1 MLLRHKHWPADVQVD
16 EDSLLHLRGAL
27 GGLALEVEVV
37 ELIGDLF
44 HEELLQVDVGA
55 DLTEE
60 EEELELLP
68 VLVREVLEAGITFL
82 EGFLSI
88 DTHLADVTEG
98 FRLHGRFEVEDLV
111 VDVLQLRVALA
122 TEVFLLQ
129 RAEDRLDIIQLEDA
143 LIIVD
148 EKQDQHMLATVTL
161 LIRWRQ
167 KLVLR
172 IVVDHRLR
180 EHLILRMPLD
190 GRQVAVHEAGYLIH
204 VELEVRDVIG
214 GDVPDRLQIFH

>member
-1 MLLRHKHWPADVQVD
+1 MQGEEALF
-16 EDSLLHLRGAL
+16 LHLRCAL
-27 GGLALEVEVV
+27 DGLALEVDVV
-37 ELIGDLF
+37 ELIRDLL

-68 VLVREVLEAGITFL
+68 VLVREILEAGITFL
-82 EGFLSI
+82 EGFLGI
-88 DTHLADVTEG
+88 DAHLADITEG
-98 FRLHGRFEVEDLV
+98 FRLHGRLEVEDLI
-111 VDVLQLRVALA
+111 VDVLQPRVAVT
-122 TEVFLLQ
+122 TEILFLQ
-129 RAEDRLDIIQLEDA
+129 RAEDRLDIVQLEDA

-148 EKQDQHMLATVTL
+148 EEQDQHMLATVAL

-180 EHLILRMPLD
+180 QHLILRMPLD
-190 GRQVAVHEAGYLIH
+190 GREVAVHEAGHLIH

>member
-1 MLLRHKHWPADVQVD
+1 MLGDDA
-16 EDSLLHLRGAL
+16 SLLHLRCAL
-27 GGLALEVEVV
+27 GGLSLEVDVV
-37 ELIGDLF
+37 ELICDLL
-44 HEELLQVDVGA
+44 HQKLLQIDVGA

-68 VLVREVLEAGITFL
+68 VVGREVPEAWVAFP
-82 EGFLSI
+82 EGFLRI
-88 DTHLADVTEG
+88 DAHLADIAEG
-98 FRLHGRFEVEDLV
+98 LLLHGRLEVEDLV
-111 VDVLQLRVALA
+111 VDVLQLRVALT
-122 TEVFLLQ
+122 TEILLLQ
-129 RAEDRLDIIQLEDA
+129 RAEDRLDIVQLQDA

-148 EKQDQHMLATVTL
+148 KEQDQHMIATVTL
-161 LIRWRQ
+161 LIRWWQ

-180 EHLILRMPLD
+180 QHLILRMPFD
-190 GRQVAVHEAGYLIH
+190 GREVAVHEAGHLIH

>member
-1 MLLRHKHWPADVQVD
+1 MQGD
-16 EDSLLHLRGAL
+16 EALFLHLRCAL
-27 GGLALEVEVV
+27 GGLALEVDVV
-37 ELIGDLF
+37 ELIRDLL

-60 EEELELLP
+60 EEELEFLP
-68 VLVREVLEAGITFL
+68 VFVGEVLKAWVAFL
-82 EGFLSI
+82 EGFLGI
-88 DTHLADVTEG
+88 DAHLADITEG
-98 FRLHGRFEVEDLV
+98 FRLHGRLEVKDLI
-111 VDVLQLRVALA
+111 VDVLQLCVALT
-122 TEVFLLQ
+122 TEVLLLQ

-148 EKQDQHMLATVTL
+148 EKQDQYMLAAVTL

-180 EHLILRMPLD
+180 QHLILRMPLD
-190 GRQVAVHEAGYLIH
+190 GREVAVHEAGHLIH
-204 VELEVRDVIG
+204 VELEVRDVVG
-214 GDVPDRLQIFH
+214 GDMPDRLQIFH

>member
-1 MLLRHKHWPADVQVD
+1 MRQETPVPKGAGGSL
-16 EDSLLHLRGAL
+16 LLHLRCAF
-27 GGLALEVEVV
+27 GGLALEVDVV
-37 ELIGDLF
+37 ELICDLL
-44 HEELLQVDVGA
+44 HEELLQVDVGT

-68 VLVREVLEAGITFL
+68 VLVGELLEARVAFL
-82 EGFLSI
+82 KGFLRI
-88 DTHLADVTEG
+88 DAHLADIAER
-98 FRLHGRFEVEDLV
+98 FRLHGRLELEDLI
-111 VDVLQLRVALA
+111 VDVLQLRITVTVKVL
-122 TEVFLLQ
+122 LLQ
-129 RAEDRLDIIQLEDA
+129 RAEDRLDIVQLQDA

-148 EKQDQHMLATVTL
+148 KQQDQHMLATVTL

-180 EHLILRMPLD
+180 QHLILRMPLD
-190 GRQVAVHEAGYLIH
+190 GREVAVHEAGQLIH

-214 GDVPDRLQIFH
+214 GDVPDRLKIFH

>member
-1 MLLRHKHWPADVQVD
+1 MRQETPVPKGAGGSL
-16 EDSLLHLRGAL
+16 LLHLRCAF
-27 GGLALEVEVV
+27 GGLALEVDVV
-37 ELIGDLF
+37 ELICDLL
-44 HEELLQVDVGA
+44 HEELLQVDVGT

-68 VLVREVLEAGITFL
+68 VLVGEMLEARVAFL
-82 EGFLSI
+82 KGFLRI
-88 DTHLADVTEG
+88 DAHLADIAEG
-98 FRLHGRFEVEDLV
+98 FRLHGRLEVEDFI

-122 TEVFLLQ
+122 IEVLLLQ
-129 RAEDRLDIIQLEDA
+129 RAEDRLDIVQLEDA

-148 EKQDQHMLATVTL
+148 EKQDQHMIATVAL
-161 LIRWRQ
+161 LIRRRQ

-180 EHLILRMPLD
+180 QHLILRMPLD
-190 GRQVAVHEAGYLIH
+190 GREVSVHEAGHLIH

-214 GDVPDRLQIFH
+214 GDVPDRL